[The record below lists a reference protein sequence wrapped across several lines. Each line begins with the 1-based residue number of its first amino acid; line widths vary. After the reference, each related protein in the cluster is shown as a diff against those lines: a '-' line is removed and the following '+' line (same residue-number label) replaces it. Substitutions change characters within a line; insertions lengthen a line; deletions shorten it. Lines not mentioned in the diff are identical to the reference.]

1 MSSLLRRT
9 FLLLCYHVL
18 LFLHVRGSLRLEK
31 TSAHATASASAAS
44 LAAASASSADPR
56 EVTTQ
61 PAQALAGPAFM
72 PPPDAAYRAKQG
84 AVQQNLLGDVRAS
97 GSIAYPDDA
106 SDAMLPPGEHASGRR
121 HGFPG
126 VSGLPEHY
134 QVRDGCKLMSE
145 QLVGS
150 RCTTWPPRSCASR
163 SSTAVCVALV
173 VIVGRRPPT
182 ATAPPRSRKCHTP
195 LPSLLPIRS
204 LLPLPCPSSPVTTL
218 LPVRAPP

>member
-44 LAAASASSADPR
+44 LAAASASSQDPR

-106 SDAMLPPGEHASGRR
+106 SDAMLPPGEHDDASGRR

-163 SSTAVCVALV
+163 SSTAVCVALI
-173 VIVGRRPPT
+173 VIVGTTTYHHSPPPPDPVN
-182 ATAPPRSRKCHTP
+182 AIPLYPASSRYALYYPCHAPPPPSP
-195 LPSLLPIRS
+195 L
-204 LLPLPCPSSPVTTL
+204 SSP
-218 LPVRAPP
+218 